1 MRIATKFFACLALSL
16 TLVLLAGDAAAQGF
30 RWWKNEE
37 FRKELVLTEEQT
49 VKLEAIFQAT
59 LPTLKV
65 QNDELEKLDA
75 KLSKLIAAG
84 LAEEQKVAE
93 QVDRVE
99 AARSALS
106 KTRTLMMYRMRR
118 LLTDEQNQKMKAM
131 HERWERERRGR
142 GRNERGISR
151 NH

>member
-1 MRIATKFFACLALSL
+1 LSL
-16 TLVLLAGDAAAQGF
+16 AILFPAGDVAAQGF
-30 RWWKNEE
+30 KWWNNEQ

-59 LPTLKV
+59 LPTLRA
-65 QNDELEKLDA
+65 QNNDLEKLDN

-93 QVDRVE
+93 QVDKVE

-106 KTRTLMMYRMRR
+106 KTRTLMMYKMRR
-118 LLTDEQNQKMKAM
+118 LLTEDQNLKLKAM
-131 HERWERERRGR
+131 HEKWERERRGR
-142 GRNERGISR
+142 GRGDR
-151 NH
+151 NHGNQ